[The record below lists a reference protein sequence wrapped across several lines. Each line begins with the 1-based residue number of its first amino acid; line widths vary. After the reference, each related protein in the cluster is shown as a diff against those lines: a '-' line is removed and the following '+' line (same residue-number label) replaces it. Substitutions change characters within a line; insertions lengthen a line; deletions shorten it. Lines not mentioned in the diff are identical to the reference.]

1 MFDDDGV
8 LLIKNFINE
17 KDLTALNAELDEVFS
32 QISINGGSYCNNAKQ
47 RGALECSTPALL
59 MSVNIFEIII
69 HSITI
74 LIAKSFVVIMRT

>member
-17 KDLTALNAELDEVFS
+17 KDLKALNAELDEVFS
-32 QISINGGSYCNNAKQ
+32 QISINGGSYSNNTGQ

-59 MSVNIFEIII
+59 MSVMDLP
-69 HSITI
+69 TI
-74 LIAKSFVVIMRT
+74 RKISLFLKFSKE